1 MKDYQR
7 QRVLTLINPD
17 TDPLGA
23 GYNII
28 QSKIAMGSGGIFGKG
43 WTNGSQVQLEF
54 LPEKNTDFIFAVVGE
69 EFGLLGVLTI
79 LTLYILIIGR
89 GLYIASHASDL
100 YGRLLA
106 GSISLTFFVYVFVNT
121 AMVIGLMPIVGI
133 PLPLISYGGTS
144 MVTLMIGFGMLM
156 SINSN
161 RKLVAKK

>member
-1 MKDYQR
+1 M
-7 QRVLTLINPD
+7 
-17 TDPLGA
+17 
-23 GYNII
+23 
-28 QSKIAMGSGGIFGKG
+28 
-43 WTNGSQVQLEF
+43 
-54 LPEKNTDFIFAVVGE
+54 
-69 EFGLLGVLTI
+69 
-79 LTLYILIIGR
+79 LIIGR
-89 GLYIASHASDL
+89 GLYIASNASDL

>member
-79 LTLYILIIGR
+79 LILYLLIIF
-89 GLYIASHASDL
+89 LYSWIDL
-100 YGRLLA
+100 SAEIYFLSKLP
-106 GSISLTFFVYVFVNT
+106 SSLNINEVL
-121 AMVIGLMPIVGI
+121 MVIG
-133 PLPLISYGGTS
+133 ISIFL
-144 MVTLMIGFGMLM
+144 TLLACVFPAFKASKISPAEAL
-156 SINSN
+156 
-161 RKLVAKK
+161 RYEW